1 MEPVQLRLQSTPGSA
16 REARNFL
23 FAWSEILDPDSL
35 DEVRTV
41 VSEFVALGVKHGG
54 ANPIDLKLELA
65 DAHVK
70 GMVLDGVAQTLSKAA
85 DEASFALK
93 IIDGL
98 VDEWSTDPERGAVWF
113 RMPIQRLKAR

>member
-1 MEPVQLRLQSTPGSA
+1 MQLRLQATPGSA
-16 REARNFL
+16 REARHRL
-23 FAWSEILDPDSL
+23 LAWSEILDPDSL

-70 GMVLDGVAQTLSKAA
+70 GMVLDSVAQAA
-85 DEASFALK
+85 STAAEEASFALQ

-98 VDEWSTDPERGAVWF
+98 VDEWSTDPERRAVWF
-113 RMPIQRLKAR
+113 RMPIRRRNTA

>member
-1 MEPVQLRLQSTPGSA
+1 MQLRLQSRPGSA

-23 FAWSEILDPDSL
+23 LAWSEILDRDSL

-41 VSEFVALGVKHGG
+41 VSELVALGVKHGG

-70 GMVLDGVAQTLSKAA
+70 GMVLDSVAQAVSTAE
-85 DEASFALK
+85 DEASFALQ

-98 VDEWSTDPERGAVWF
+98 VDEWSTDPERRAVWF
-113 RMPIQRLKAR
+113 RMPIQRRNAD